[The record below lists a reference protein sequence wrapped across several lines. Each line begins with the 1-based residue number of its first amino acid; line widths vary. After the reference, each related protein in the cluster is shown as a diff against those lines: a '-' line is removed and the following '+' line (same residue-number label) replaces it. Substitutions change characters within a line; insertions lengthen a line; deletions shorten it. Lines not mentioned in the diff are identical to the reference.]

1 MKKLI
6 LGSLT
11 FLFVLGMVQFVA
23 VSATNKVLTAK
34 ETGYAGKYSKTYETG
49 NVKAATKRKF
59 NADFGSIPNV
69 IWEKSK
75 TLDKV
80 TFVRDGYKM
89 VAYYNSHSRL
99 VGTGSAGTMSGMSGQ
114 TLAGIKTMY
123 KDYSIGSVIF
133 FDNNEANITSK
144 LVYGIRLKEE
154 NYLVELSSETRKIIV
169 RVNVIGGKT
178 VINQI

>member
-1 MKKLI
+1 
-6 LGSLT
+6 
-11 FLFVLGMVQFVA
+11 
-23 VSATNKVLTAK
+23 
-34 ETGYAGKYSKTYETG
+34 
-49 NVKAATKRKF
+49 
-59 NADFGSIPNV
+59 
-69 IWEKSK
+69 
-75 TLDKV
+75 
-80 TFVRDGYKM
+80 
-89 VAYYNSHSRL
+89 
-99 VGTGSAGTMSGMSGQ
+99 
-114 TLAGIKTMY
+114 MY